1 MNTIVCNACEKEY
14 SPEEPRWRCDCGG
27 LLNVRCH
34 SVFPINKIL
43 KRKPTLW
50 RYREALPIEHDEHII
65 TMEEGFTPLI
75 PVEFEGKEV
84 WMKMDYLFPTG
95 SYKDRGATVL
105 ISKVN
110 ELGIPSVV
118 EDSSGN
124 AGSAI
129 AAYCART
136 DIACEIYAPA
146 DTPEAKLVQ
155 IKGYGARLKQIKGSR
170 EDTAEAAL
178 KKAAKT
184 YYASHCW
191 NPFFVQ
197 GTKTFAF
204 EVWEQLGFRSPD
216 TLVLPVGNGTLLLGA
231 FLGFRELVEAGAAN
245 RMPRLVG
252 VQAKNCAPLH
262 LAFKHRID
270 EIPTIEAEK
279 TVAKGIAIA
288 MPVRGREVLQAVTLT
303 QGEFLAVDEFEISA
317 AHKEAAERGF
327 YIEPTSAA
335 TVAGLMQYLD
345 HSAVNEVIVSVFT
358 GHGLKAT
365 GEVEHA
371 GLD

>member
-14 SPEEPRWRCDCGG
+14 SPDEPRWRCDCGG
-27 LLNVRCH
+27 LLNVRCE

-50 RYREALPIEHDEHII
+50 RYREALPIEDDENIVS
-65 TMEEGFTPLI
+65 MEEGFTPLI
-75 PVEFEGKEV
+75 SVDFEGKEV

-95 SYKDRGATVL
+95 SYKDRGASVL
-105 ISKVN
+105 VSKVK
-110 ELGIPSVV
+110 ELGIPGVV

-155 IKGYGARLKQIKGSR
+155 IRGYGARLKQVNGTRS
-170 EDTAEAAL
+170 ETAEAAL

-204 EVWEQLGFRSPD
+204 EIWEQLGFRSPD

-231 FLGFRELVEAGAAN
+231 FLGFRELVEAGAAE

-252 VQAKNCAPLH
+252 VQAKNCSPIH

-270 EIPTIEAEK
+270 EIPLIEAVE

-288 MPVRGREVLQAVTLT
+288 APVRGREVLQAVSLT
-303 QGEFLAVDEFEISA
+303 QGEILVADEAEISA
-317 AHKEAAERGF
+317 AHKEAAGRGF

-335 TVAGLMQYLD
+335 TVAGLLQYLD
-345 HSAVNEVIVSVFT
+345 RSAANEVIVSVFT

-365 GEVEHA
+365 GEI
-371 GLD
+371 DMSFTD